1 MPQIRNTVMLQGAP
15 LRIWSALVD
24 RDQRRAW
31 RPLIEVD
38 DPDRLGR
45 TRCAFTVNGWSR
57 AIRTGAVVEYLDKP
71 RCFAWRCGL
80 RFVLE
85 LEERFELEGD
95 DGGARLTHSLT
106 MKGALA
112 YLFVSFLRARLHD
125 LLVETDGR
133 FAGYLRW
140 RFAHPVRSGADRS
153 GLAWRYK
160 GRGR

>member
-1 MPQIRNTVMLQGAP
+1 MSWPEIEAAQKETRTVILP
-15 LRIWSALVD
+15 LGVTEQHGYHL
-24 RDQRRAW
+24 
-31 RPLIEVD
+31 PLSTDTLNAYELAKGI
-38 DPDRLGR
+38 G
-45 TRCAFTVNGWSR
+45 
-57 AIRTGAVVEYLDKP
+57 IRTGAVVEYLDKP

-153 GLAWRYK
+153 GLARRYK